1 MDSKGV
7 EGTGVGLDGIAACEG
22 ADRLHEEQLSL
33 VVLISSV
40 RPGQNTI
47 ALARDSKA
55 DSSITSKPTA
65 DLMKAMKT
73 LAVVAVATGVIRAEL
88 VQMKQDRGE
97 TFRTF
102 AARVRGKAETCS
114 YTTKCSCNS
123 TVNFTDIIV
132 RDVLIAGISD
142 LDICRDILGTDAILQ
157 RPVNNVISLVESKEM
172 ACNAL
177 PTSLPT
183 VSSFKREKQ
192 HFPPTQHA
200 ATNRQQTAQCPKC
213 SDTYNLYS
221 EGRFGCNN
229 L

>member
-1 MDSKGV
+1 MVVINCPIIGCSYETTDCSEAIACVLLTAHTPQHTAKPPA
-7 EGTGVGLDGIAACEG
+7 TGPKLDRPRIDTGITP
-22 ADRLHEEQLSL
+22 EEWNIFKLRWDVFVNGSGFDPTASSSQLFQCASEELGNSL
-33 VVLISSV
+33 L
-40 RPGQNTI
+40 
-47 ALARDSKA
+47 KA
-55 DSSITSKPTA
+55 DPSITSKPTA

-142 LDICRDILGTDAILQ
+142 LDIRRDILGTDAILQ
-157 RPVNNVISLVESKEM
+157 RLVN
-172 ACNAL
+172 
-177 PTSLPT
+177 
-183 VSSFKREKQ
+183 
-192 HFPPTQHA
+192 
-200 ATNRQQTAQCPKC
+200 
-213 SDTYNLYS
+213 
-221 EGRFGCNN
+221 
-229 L
+229 